1 MDGYL
6 GYGEQL
12 NTKTFSNLM
21 KQIDKAIHPDEI
33 AEAWNYLVLNHEKYK
48 VF

>member
-21 KQIDKAIHPDEI
+21 KQIDKCYPPRRNSRGLE
-33 AEAWNYLVLNHEKYK
+33 LLSTQSRK
-48 VF
+48 VQSL